1 MLAAAAE
8 GGLRAGQA
16 SPRGH
21 ACPVGGAAV
30 EAAVAVEVAVAAAA
44 AVAVAAESNE
54 YLYFLLNSLVLV
66 SRYKS
71 SARKRHFQV
80 ADLDRDGTRRLTIR
94 VCLRQQHP
102 G

>member
-1 MLAAAAE
+1 MPGQTRSRRACRHSAAAAEPLLAAAVGHPCWLCCSRMLAAAAE

-54 YLYFLLNSLVLV
+54 YL
-66 SRYKS
+66 
-71 SARKRHFQV
+71 
-80 ADLDRDGTRRLTIR
+80 
-94 VCLRQQHP
+94 
-102 G
+102 